1 MATTSAEHRYLARE
15 MPSEL
20 QVRKEEQN
28 FLFDTQGKKY
38 VDFVM
43 GWCVGNFGWG
53 NAVLAKP
60 AARFKGPDYVYP
72 GYSYEP
78 WGELAGLLS
87 SIAPGKLTKCF
98 RATGGSEAV
107 DIALQAAMVHT
118 GRKKF
123 VSLEDSYHGNSIGA
137 LSIGASEHRQQCK
150 NLLPHCLKIKPPL
163 NAKALERAEKLLQQE
178 DVAAFIMEPISINLG
193 VLIPEREFMNGLAR
207 LCKKHGTLLIMDE
220 VATGFGRTGTLFACE
235 HYELEPDIICVA
247 KAITGGLGG
256 MGATIASAAVA
267 KSMEDKGNF
276 YSTYGW
282 HPRSVDIA
290 IAALNYIIKHRKR
303 LLGNVAGMSD
313 YYRERLS
320 QMRFKVPATVR
331 IAGLAI
337 GLDLNSEDVAAKIQ
351 AKCRRAGLL
360 TTTEGTTLL
369 MLPALNIDQ
378 AVAEQ
383 GLDILEK
390 CI

>member
-1 MATTSAEHRYLARE
+1 
-15 MPSEL
+15 
-20 QVRKEEQN
+20 
-28 FLFDTQGKKY
+28 
-38 VDFVM
+38 
-43 GWCVGNFGWG
+43 
-53 NAVLAKP
+53 
-60 AARFKGPDYVYP
+60 
-72 GYSYEP
+72 
-78 WGELAGLLS
+78 
-87 SIAPGKLTKCF
+87 
-98 RATGGSEAV
+98 
-107 DIALQAAMVHT
+107 
-118 GRKKF
+118 
-123 VSLEDSYHGNSIGA
+123 
-137 LSIGASEHRQQCK
+137 
-150 NLLPHCLKIKPPL
+150 
-163 NAKALERAEKLLQQE
+163 
-178 DVAAFIMEPISINLG
+178 
-193 VLIPEREFMNGLAR
+193 MNGLAR
-207 LCKKHGTLLIMDE
+207 LCKKNGTLLIMDE

-303 LLGNVAGMSD
+303 LLGNVARMSD